1 VTTEYISY
9 EFPLNERMR
18 VFMRL
23 EQLFLQLDHFLSGS
37 TIWDKR
43 VTVSILVDILQ
54 IFSRHDLKAE
64 TLKELERHS
73 NRFNQLS
80 THEGVDISRLRKIL
94 DDLSAISKTLYAI
107 NGKLDLSGMES
118 DLFKAI
124 TQRSSIPGGTCSFD
138 LPSYHYWLEQSEDV
152 QNQDFQMWIG
162 QFSAIRTAIDLILNF
177 IRLSGNTSEEVA
189 MNGFYQTTLEQ
200 AQPYQMIIAKL
211 PRSIP
216 YFIEISG
223 GKHRVSCRFMSSAA
237 GNARPKQASGDV
249 PFLLMHCIF

>member
-1 VTTEYISY
+1 MTSEYISY

-18 VFMRL
+18 VFIRL
-23 EQLFLQLDHFLSGS
+23 EQLFLQLDHFFAGTS
-37 TIWDKR
+37 IWDKR
-43 VTVSILVDILQ
+43 VTVNILVDVLQ

-80 THEGVDISRLRKIL
+80 THEGVDTSRLRKIL
-94 DDLSAISKTLYAI
+94 DDLNVISKTLYAI

-118 DLFKAI
+118 DLFKSI

-177 IRLSGNTSEEVA
+177 IRLSGNTVEETAV
-189 MNGFYQTTLEQ
+189 NGFYQTTLEQ
-200 AQPYQMIIAKL
+200 TQPYQIIVAKL
-211 PRSIP
+211 PRTTP
-216 YFIEISG
+216 YFVEISG
-223 GKHRVSCRFMSSAA
+223 GKHRISCRFMSSAA
-237 GNARPKQASGDV
+237 GNARPKQANVDV
-249 PFLLMHCIF
+249 KFQLMHCIF